1 MKRKIII
8 ASFVFMFCVIFSGVV
23 LFASTDVGTTTT
35 AENGITNAPVTAINW
50 GKFVGA
56 GLAMAGAAIG
66 SGIGVGKIGSAA
78 MGAISEK
85 PETTGISLV
94 MVALAEGISILGLVI
109 AILILN
115 SK

>member
-8 ASFVFMFCVIFSGVV
+8 ASFVLMFCVIFSGVV
-23 LFASTDVGTTTT
+23 LFAADGTTTT
-35 AENGITNAPVTAINW
+35 AENAITNAPLTAINW